1 MVIKTCLLLSVLI
14 IPFAGYFALRSFY
27 APLRGI
33 INTESV
39 YGKTKIIYDNEY
51 GIPYI
56 SGDTNESV
64 LFGQGF
70 VHAADRL
77 LELQIKRLFTS
88 GRLSEVCVVV

>member
-1 MVIKTCLLLSVLI
+1 MVIKICLLLSVFV
-14 IPFAGYFALRSFY
+14 IPFAAYFAFQSFY

-33 INTESV
+33 IKTESI
-39 YGKTKIIYDNEY
+39 YGKTKIIYESEY

-56 SGDTNESV
+56 TGDTNESV
-64 LFGQGF
+64 FFGQGF